1 MVYKRVEEV
10 DFTRASLPHLPMP
23 QNVLFTSPEHFEVA
37 YVINPHMEGH
47 IGNINLELA
56 RSQWETLHATYK
68 QLNLNTHVLSGAA
81 GYPDMVFCA
90 NQTLPFYQNG
100 NSNPGVVLSNMHAEQ
115 RKGEVPHIESFFS
128 NRQYTVKSV
137 ANLASDFE
145 GMGDAIW
152 HPSRKLL
159 WGGYGFRTDIE
170 VYRKIATLLDVKILA
185 LELLDPEF
193 YHLDTCFSVLDE
205 HTVMI
210 YPGAFTQEGLDLI
223 HHFFDHVIECP
234 EDESRKLFACN
245 AHCPDQRH
253 VVIQK
258 GCKVTNALL
267 KEAGFIP
274 VEVDTSEYIKAG
286 GSVFCMKQMFW

>member
-10 DFTRASLPHLPMP
+10 DFELASLPRIPSP
-23 QNVLFTSPEHFEVA
+23 NNVLFTSPDHFDVA
-37 YVINPHMEGH
+37 YVINPHMADHVGS
-47 IGNINLELA
+47 IDSAVA
-56 RSQWETLHATYK
+56 RTQWEALRNAY
-68 QLNLNTHVLSGAA
+68 QNIGLNTHVLEGAA

-90 NQTLPFYQNG
+90 NQTLPFYRNG
-100 NSNPGVVLSNMHAEQ
+100 GGKPGVVLSNMHADQ
-115 RKGEVPHIESFFS
+115 RKGEVDHLASFFD
-128 NRQYTVKSV
+128 NKQYTVKSI
-137 ANLASDFE
+137 AALDSDFE

-152 HPSRKLL
+152 HPDHKLL

-170 VYRKIATLLDVKILA
+170 VYNNIASLLDVKVLA
-185 LELLDPEF
+185 LELLDPDF
-193 YHLDTCFSVLDE
+193 YHLDTCFSVLDAK
-205 HTVMI
+205 TVMI

-234 EDESRKLFACN
+234 EDESRELFACN

-258 GCKVTNALL
+258 GCVATVEQL
-267 KEAGFIP
+267 KAAGFVP
-274 VEVDTSEYIKAG
+274 VEVDTSEYIKSG